1 MIFVSEQL
9 SFAAKELVLNRVT
22 TEWEDKN
29 NTCNKKIDTNKDNK
43 TKINAHGENNEFV
56 PADVWMEEEAKNNI
70 CNVKNNNMDED
81 AKTELRKVTEDKKN
95 WKKVSTKPV
104 QIQCRTGKEK
114 LLISLIMYP

>member
-1 MIFVSEQL
+1 MTSNILIFVSEQL

-81 AKTELRKVTEDKKN
+81 AKTELRKVTEDKKM
-95 WKKVSTKPV
+95 KKVSTKPV
-104 QIQCRTGKEK
+104 
-114 LLISLIMYP
+114 